1 MPNAY
6 DVLGLPPDATD
17 QQVRARYLEMT
28 REFPP
33 EHHPERFAAIR
44 AAYEKL
50 KDLDARARYRL
61 FEQGAEDTI
70 EAITEE
76 AACTTPRR
84 RLGLSQLL
92 TATVPPGR

>member
-6 DVLGLPPDATD
+6 EVLGLPPDAD
-17 QQVRARYLEMT
+17 DGRVRARYLQLA

-33 EHHPERFAAIR
+33 EHHPERFAAVR

-50 KDLDARARYRL
+50 KDLDSRARYRL
-61 FEQGAEDTI
+61 FEQGSEDTV

-76 AACTTPRR
+76 AACQTPRR
-84 RLGLSQLL
+84 RFGLSQLL
-92 TATVPPGR
+92 TAANPPAR